1 MGAKQEFV
9 VVVIPLYPIKKFFV
23 IDIVGGT
30 VLYYLIKLPLHS
42 VPIAMIGSMVG
53 PMIIRLSLKN
63 SRKR

>member
-1 MGAKQEFV
+1 MSAKQEFV
-9 VVVIPLYPIKKFFV
+9 VVVIPLYQIKKFFV

-53 PMIIRLSLKN
+53 PILIRLSLKN
-63 SRKR
+63 SRKK

>member
-1 MGAKQEFV
+1 MGKKQDFV
-9 VVVIPLYPIKKFFV
+9 VVVIPLSEIKKFIA

-42 VPIAMIGSMVG
+42 VFVSTIGSVVG
-53 PMIIRLSLKN
+53 PILIRLSLKN